1 MSNVTL
7 TVEALRKDILTLDV
21 QTIYQKY
28 LLSSDNWYFENILSG
43 FSGNNSVSEITE
55 RFNLIISNEF
65 NISPQNIVMVGSGKL
80 GFSLTPPAND
90 IEAKLFKA
98 FCADGQERN
107 ISDID
112 IAIISEEL
120 FDRFWSLLRKS
131 FMLQYKALYDH
142 IPIAVYR
149 GYINENHL
157 LRIKGCRKDWKTIS
171 LTSKKA
177 LHSDLFIQHDIN
189 YRLYRN
195 WYDFQDYHL
204 QALRKIKR
212 GVS

>member
-1 MSNVTL
+1 MAFTI
-7 TVEALRKDILTLDV
+7 EALRNDIITLDV
-21 QTIYQKY
+21 QALYQKY
-28 LLSSDNWYFENILSG
+28 LLSSDNWYFENILSDS
-43 FSGNNSVSEITE
+43 SGSYSVSEIAE

-65 NISPQNIVMVGSGKL
+65 DISPQNIVMVGSGKL
-80 GFSLTPPAND
+80 GYSLTPPQND
-90 IEAKLFKA
+90 METKLFKS
-98 FCADGQERN
+98 FCVDGKERK

-120 FDRFWSLLRKS
+120 FDRFWNLLRKS
-131 FMLQYKALYDH
+131 FKLQYKALYDH

-157 LRIKGCRKDWKTIS
+157 LKIEGCRKDWRS
-171 LTSKKA
+171 VSFTSKKA